1 MLNISCFVLESCIT
15 SPLTRVVIRKSLG
28 SGTSSQVTKYGPF
41 GEKVS
46 HDFPRVHWPS
56 ANCQRLSETSLKT
69 TYPATYAIA
78 SSCDTAWAL
87 RPITTPKPPSKSPSA
102 YSAGKRIGSSGPER
116 LEVNFAKHNGELGIG
131 CPASFA

>member
-1 MLNISCFVLESCIT
+1 MRDA
-15 SPLTRVVIRKSLG
+15 RVLG
-28 SGTSSQVTKYGPF
+28 SSARVPMWGPL

-78 SSCDTAWAL
+78 SSCDTAWAFA
-87 RPITTPKPPSKSPSA
+87 PMTSPNSPSKSTCA
-102 YSAGKRIGSSGPER
+102 CLAGKRIGSNGPER